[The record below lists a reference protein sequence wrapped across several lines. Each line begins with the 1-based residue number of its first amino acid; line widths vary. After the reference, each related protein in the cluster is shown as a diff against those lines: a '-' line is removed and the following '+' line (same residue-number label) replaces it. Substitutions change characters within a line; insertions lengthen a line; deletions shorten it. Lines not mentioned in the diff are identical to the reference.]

1 MPLIIDGHNL
11 VPNIPGLNLSDV
23 DDEQRL
29 IEMVQE
35 FCRKRR
41 HQAEIYFDNAP
52 PGMAG
57 MRSVGGI
64 KVKFAAKGRTADQD
78 IKNRLT
84 NLGKAARNWL
94 VVTSDQSVQLAARAA
109 KAQVKSSGDF
119 AVEMGSVLGESSP
132 LKKIG
137 EDAPISDQE
146 VAQWMKIFKERKPD

>member
-1 MPLIIDGHNL
+1 MIDGHNL
-11 VPNIPGLNLSDV
+11 IPNIPRLNLSDL
-23 DDEQRL
+23 DDEQHL

-78 IKNRLT
+78 IKDRLT
-84 NLGKAARNWL
+84 NLGKSARNWM
-94 VVTSDQSVQLAARAA
+94 VVTSDHSVQLAARAA
-109 KAQVKSSGDF
+109 RAQVKSSGDF
-119 AVEMGSVLGESSP
+119 AVEMGSVLGESGKG
-132 LKKIG
+132 KKTG

-146 VAQWMKIFKERKPD
+146 VAQWLKIFKQRKQE